1 MAKKQTKTQKLK
13 SKVLRQIRSMEK
25 RGYLI
30 PSDVVNSIKNANY
43 SKLSSYQKEGYK
55 RLYKES
61 YAVNNETG
69 DLVSGYKK
77 KLQSLRGKKQKYVD
91 FSDLAGTFDPETGE
105 IYGSEGEVYKD
116 FSGEIN
122 QTRDEREYYD
132 RTGNNQGSQLPDASD
147 VILGNVVDDFISQ
160 LSQEVPDYYYTSN
173 GKKKHVNPFLKEEIQ
188 KTQNTLLNLV
198 YNEIFANRK
207 DELAWRLQAN
217 ATEISELI
225 RKIYT
230 DSNSA
235 AVQMSRAR
243 LAQIIAGRNLS
254 MNELMDLEAEQV
266 ASDGYEEI

>member
-13 SKVLRQIRSMEK
+13 STVLRQIRSMEK
-25 RGYLI
+25 RGYI
-30 PSDVVNSIKNANY
+30 VPSDVIKSIKSANY
-43 SKLSSYQKEGYK
+43 SRLASYHKDRYK

-61 YAVNNETG
+61 YARDTETG
-69 DLVSGYKK
+69 EIISGYKK
-77 KLQSLRGKKQKYVD
+77 KISRGWRKKEKYVD

-105 IYGSEGEVYKD
+105 IYKPEPNETH
-116 FSGEIN
+116 
-122 QTRDEREYYD
+122 QTQEERDYYT
-132 RTGNNQGSQLPDASD
+132 RTGNNQDGQLPDDSD

-160 LSQEVPDYYYTSN
+160 LSQDVPDYYYTSN

-198 YNEIFANRK
+198 YNEIFADRK
-207 DELAWRLQAN
+207 EELAWRLQNN
-217 ATEISELI
+217 ASEVSDLI
-225 RKIYT
+225 RKLYT
-230 DSNSA
+230 DSNSSA
-235 AVQMSRAR
+235 IQMSRAR